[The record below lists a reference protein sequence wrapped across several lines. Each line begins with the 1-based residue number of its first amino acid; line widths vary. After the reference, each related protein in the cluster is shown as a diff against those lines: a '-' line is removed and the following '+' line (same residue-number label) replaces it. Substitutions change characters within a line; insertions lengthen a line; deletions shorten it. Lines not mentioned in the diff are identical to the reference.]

1 MITKHCRRCDTT
13 KIQTDFNKSR
23 SARDGLQKYCRE
35 CTRMFSRQNKERNAA
50 RDRRTMKPYQE
61 QKFASISEEE
71 LLNYLRKFTEE
82 NDRPPTTEDLENNPD
97 YSCAYTYYRRFIYKA
112 SKEKKVENWNAIL
125 NLADIDIVDYF
136 SLWRAWEYLVERSV
150 QVFESDY
157 LFQYAGLSDDF
168 RPDIVIPSKKL
179 IIDAATSNYSSKLK
193 KRQYENARMF
203 GYDVEYW
210 CLYKTTA
217 NGLNQANLKY
227 VFADEIIARL
237 KTYGEAELIQKIELI
252 HQKHKDY
259 QNERLFYKK
268 EYYKSKLNEFV
279 EKFNRNP
286 TTRDF
291 INNAD
296 FPSTTSLCTAFGSFN
311 KALEYAGIGTFSRDN
326 INGQ

>member
-1 MITKHCRRCDTT
+1 
-13 KIQTDFNKSR
+13 
-23 SARDGLQKYCRE
+23 
-35 CTRMFSRQNKERNAA
+35 
-50 RDRRTMKPYQE
+50 
-61 QKFASISEEE
+61 
-71 LLNYLRKFTEE
+71 
-82 NDRPPTTEDLENNPD
+82 
-97 YSCAYTYYRRFIYKA
+97 
-112 SKEKKVENWNAIL
+112 
-125 NLADIDIVDYF
+125 
-136 SLWRAWEYLVERSV
+136 
-150 QVFESDY
+150 
-157 LFQYAGLSDDF
+157 
-168 RPDIVIPSKKL
+168 
-179 IIDAATSNYSSKLK
+179 
-193 KRQYENARMF
+193 MF

-217 NGLNQANLKY
+217 NGLNQADLKY

-252 HQKHKDY
+252 HQKHQNY